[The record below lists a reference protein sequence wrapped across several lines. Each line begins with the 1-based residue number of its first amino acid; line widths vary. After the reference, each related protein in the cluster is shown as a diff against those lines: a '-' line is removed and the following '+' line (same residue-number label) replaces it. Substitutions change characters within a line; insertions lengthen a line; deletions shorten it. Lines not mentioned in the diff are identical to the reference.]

1 MKTSTLHHV
10 FVAYLL
16 VMGFNYV
23 ATIAGKS
30 FIAYENELIEN
41 FQAFMLF
48 ISMMVF
54 AISLFRCDQSLQV
67 ITFCGFLFF
76 LTFLLREVDV
86 ESYKIPGIF
95 IQLGSGHG
103 RNIILL
109 SLWFIALAFFFER
122 AGQNMLMLRR
132 LFHSRSGKWYVIGIL
147 MLLLGEVLDVIG
159 SHGIPLY
166 EELAEVIGYYFLLI
180 GAISTPGT
188 LQTINDHK
196 SQQNTLVSS

>member
-10 FVAYLL
+10 FIAYLL

-41 FQAFMLF
+41 FQALMLF
-48 ISMMVF
+48 ISMLVF
-54 AISLFRCDQSLQV
+54 AIYLFRCDQSLQV
-67 ITFCGFLFF
+67 VTYCGFLLF

-86 ESYKIPGIF
+86 ESFKIPGIF
-95 IQLGSGHG
+95 IQIGSGHG

-109 SLWFIALAFFFER
+109 SLWLIALAFFFER
-122 AGQNMLMLRR
+122 AGQNMLIVRQL
-132 LFHSRSGKWYVIGIL
+132 LHSRPGKWYVIGVL
-147 MLLLGEVLDVIG
+147 MLLLGEILDVIG

-166 EELAEVIGYYFLLI
+166 EELTEVIGYYFMLV

-188 LQTINDHK
+188 LQAINNNNP
-196 SQQNTLVSS
+196 QQ

>member
-41 FQAFMLF
+41 FQALMLF
-48 ISMMVF
+48 ISMLVF
-54 AISLFRCDQSLQV
+54 AIYLFRCDQSLQV

-86 ESYKIPGIF
+86 ESFKIPGIF
-95 IQLGSGHG
+95 IQIGSGHG

-109 SLWFIALAFFFER
+109 SLWLIALTYLFANT
-122 AGQNMLMLRR
+122 GQNMRIVR
-132 LFHSRSGKWYVIGIL
+132 QLFHSRAGTLYVIGSL
-147 MLLLGEVLDVIG
+147 MLLLGEILDVIG
-159 SHGIPLY
+159 GHSIPLY
-166 EELAEVIGYYFLLI
+166 EELTEVIGYYFMLVAAL
-180 GAISTPGT
+180 STPGT
-188 LQTINDHK
+188 LKAIRNNK
-196 SQQNTLVSS
+196 MQQQASVSN